1 MKNNILKLILFIP
14 FIIYIYCSGNKNIT
28 GDEFPFIGVGNWVFS
43 ETLYP
48 IKSENIR
55 IEKYFGIKDVLLLG
69 EVNEYSSNIL
79 IKFRTRGDF
88 KSIIS
93 ANMVLNPHSS
103 IGDVSS
109 EFEGLIYEITSDWNE
124 YEIPEISYNSN
135 EVVSFSV
142 YSTSDKPDSII
153 IPPNLVQ
160 KWYNDTTTN
169 YGIMIGFKNA
179 DFIKKYFSKESVGFP
194 YMLIKGNTETTEDT
208 VYIYPEMD
216 THLVKSKVE
225 PNSGE
230 LIIDDLSIYR
240 SIIKFDSINIPEN
253 STINMALLELV
264 LKVEDSFIQGE
275 YEDRLYA
282 YRVETSSWKP
292 EEIEFE
298 WDSFENQQTSN
309 FIDDNNVQINITGIF
324 QQWVSNIKENNGLII
339 KSKSYNEGIYPGK
352 YVFNLDTL
360 SQIEPSKLFIKY
372 STIKTEHQ
380 F

>member
-14 FIIYIYCSGNKNIT
+14 FIIYCSDNKNIT
-28 GDEFPFIGVGNWVFS
+28 GDEFPFIGVGDWVFS
-43 ETLYP
+43 KTLYP
-48 IKSENIR
+48 AKSENIR
-55 IEKYFGIKDVLLLG
+55 IEKYFGSKDMLLLG
-69 EVNEYSSNIL
+69 EFNEYSSNIL

-88 KSIIS
+88 KSIKS
-93 ANMVLNPHSS
+93 ANMVLTPHSS
-103 IGDVSS
+103 VGEVSS

-142 YSTSDKPDSII
+142 YSTSDKRDSITV
-153 IPPNLVQ
+153 PPDLVQ

-179 DFIKKYFSKESVGFP
+179 DFIKKYFSKEGVGFP
-194 YMLIKGNTETTEDT
+194 YMLIKGNIGTTEDT

-225 PNSGE
+225 PNLGE
-230 LIIDDLSIYR
+230 LTIDDLSIYR
-240 SIIKFDSINIPEN
+240 SIIKFDSISIPEN

-264 LKVEDSFIQGE
+264 LKTEDSFIQGE

-292 EEIEFE
+292 DEIEFE
-298 WDSFENQQTSN
+298 WDSFENQQASN
-309 FIDDNNVQINITGIF
+309 FIDDNTVQINITGIF

-339 KSKSYNEGIYPGK
+339 KSKSYNEGAYPGK

-360 SQIEPSKLFIKY
+360 SQIEPSKLLIKY

>member
-14 FIIYIYCSGNKNIT
+14 FIIYCSDNKNII
-28 GDEFPFIGVGNWVFS
+28 GDEFPFIGAGDWVFS
-43 ETLYP
+43 RTLYP
-48 IKSENIR
+48 TKSENIR
-55 IEKYFGIKDVLLLG
+55 IEKYFGGKDVLLLG
-69 EVNEYSSNIL
+69 EFNEYSSNIL

-88 KSIIS
+88 NSIKS
-93 ANMVLNPHSS
+93 AQMVLTPHSS
-103 IGDVSS
+103 IGEISS

-142 YSTSDKPDSII
+142 YSTSDKRDSILV
-153 IPPNLVQ
+153 PPDLVQ

-169 YGIMIGFKNA
+169 YGMMIGFKNA
-179 DFIKKYFSKESVGFP
+179 DFIKKYFSKEGLEFP
-194 YMLIKGNTETTEDT
+194 YMLIRGNIGTTEDT

-225 PNSGE
+225 PNPGE
-230 LIIDDLSIYR
+230 LTIDDLSIYR
-240 SIIKFDSINIPEN
+240 SIIKFDSISIPEN

-264 LKVEDSFIQGE
+264 LKTEDSFIQGE
-275 YEDRLYA
+275 SEDRLYA

-292 EEIEFE
+292 DEIGFE
-298 WDSFENQQTSN
+298 WDSFENQQASN
-309 FIDDNNVQINITGIF
+309 FIDDNTVQINITGIF

-339 KSKSYNEGIYPGK
+339 KSKSYNEGAYAGK

-360 SQIEPSKLFIKY
+360 SQIEPTKLLIKY
-372 STIKTEHQ
+372 STIKTEQQ